1 MLSNENES
9 NDSGQLR
16 QTLTTQWTNEN
27 PKKMHQIGAGK
38 HERRTKSYKW
48 FCFCIWL
55 VEQPAWVF
63 LTNHGVRWLKATV
76 SGNGP
81 ALTAR
86 RRVEHSRTRES
97 GENQAYNK
105 VILHS
110 CEGRTN
116 CLTVSIC
123 CLYRLTNFG
132 NPLTRWTNVSSHKKY
147 CHRLSVITCDYL
159 WYFASFLY
167 KTVTYSTSRMI
178 WSFSRP
184 MESYS

>member
-1 MLSNENES
+1 MRIRRKCIKLARENTNAGPSRTSGFVFASDWLSS
-9 NDSGQLR
+9 
-16 QTLTTQWTNEN
+16 
-27 PKKMHQIGAGK
+27 
-38 HERRTKSYKW
+38 RRE
-48 FCFCIWL
+48 F
-55 VEQPAWVF
+55 F

-81 ALTAR
+81 ALTAAR

-116 CLTVSIC
+116 CFTVSIC
-123 CLYRLTNFG
+123 CLYRLTNFD

-159 WYFASFLY
+159 WYLLH
-167 KTVTYSTSRMI
+167 
-178 WSFSRP
+178 FSIKLLRTARL
-184 MESYS
+184 EWFGLF

>member
-1 MLSNENES
+1 MRTRRKCIKLARENTNAGPSRTSGFVFASDWLSS
-9 NDSGQLR
+9 
-16 QTLTTQWTNEN
+16 
-27 PKKMHQIGAGK
+27 
-38 HERRTKSYKW
+38 RRE
-48 FCFCIWL
+48 F
-55 VEQPAWVF
+55 F

-76 SGNGP
+76 SGNGR

-86 RRVEHSRTRES
+86 RRVERNRVRES

-105 VILHS
+105 VILYS

-123 CLYRLTNFG
+123 CLYRLTNFC
-132 NPLTRWTNVSSHKKY
+132 NPLTRWTNVSSHKNILPTS
-147 CHRLSVITCDYL
+147 LSNYVWL
-159 WYFASFLY
+159 FVVFASFLY